1 MVNNERHDRAFAEAL
16 TNHPYGWALWKK
28 MTINEDPNF
37 TPGCMGWMNSTG
49 DWCFMEK
56 AADASANAKNMG
68 FWGPMYSRKVN
79 QLQVGGS
86 GGTK

>member
-68 FWGPMYSRKVN
+68 VWGPMYSRKVN